1 MRILPP
7 MPLSKGYETPS
18 VDLNEEEG
26 ILEIFHPDEGH
37 LVKESKITPES
48 LILRCQVRP
57 LARGPSDIH
66 VQLTAEEEALES
78 ALLYDKGSVV
88 YGYDKEISAS
98 QWQGIALDYMGIGTA
113 ISEGEG
119 LSFQDKDFPFGKIK
133 VTSPLYVKPFRTE
146 GENHAE
152 HHYTLADGTSVI
164 APPGLQNKKV
174 LRPYGGYYQKG
185 VPLEA
190 IQQIYYS
197 LTSIHHQTRIRLMSS
212 EHLQAEES
220 KNFIIMPPLREEEH
234 LSLSA
239 SLMAGYAHIS
249 LEIGEKTLLFRSF
262 HCVPL
267 SGHPTFI
274 NVHFKQK

>member
-57 LARGPSDIH
+57 LARQPSDIH
-66 VQLTAEEEALES
+66 VQLTAEEEVLES

-98 QWQGIALDYMGIGTA
+98 QWQGIALDYIEIGTA
-113 ISEGEG
+113 ISEGESF
-119 LSFQDKDFPFGKIK
+119 SFQGGNFQLGKIN
-133 VTSPLYVKPFRTE
+133 VTSPLYVKPFRIE
-146 GENHAE
+146 EENHTE
-152 HHYTLADGTSVI
+152 HHLTLTDGTSLI
-164 APPGLQNKKV
+164 IPPGLQNKKV

-220 KNFIIMPPLREEEH
+220 KGFIIMPPLREEEH

-239 SLMAGYAHIS
+239 ALVAGCAQIS
-249 LEIGEKTLLFRSF
+249 LEMGDKTLLFTSF
-262 HCVPL
+262 HCAPL
-267 SGHPTFI
+267 SDHPTFI
-274 NVHFKQK
+274 NVHFKPK